1 MKNLNDSRFGN
12 TGIGLKILQVSN
24 RFGVFIMIM
33 ILAVIGLIVAP
44 RIFFT
49 PKNLLDILEVGA
61 LTGIVTFGV
70 AMVTLSG
77 HMCDLSVPGMM
88 ALGSILASGLLPYGL
103 PVSIIG
109 AIAGGLVVGVV
120 NGFMVGKLRANPI
133 LWTLAMQFLLGGI
146 LRWIT
151 SGNVIYPDAL
161 LADKPA
167 LVDSFYQIYRF
178 RLFDIFSMVVIIMVA
193 VLIIF
198 QFILTKTRYG
208 RELKITGSNYK
219 AAQCSGINTKRV
231 VMVAFML
238 SGMCAAIGGILLSS
252 LVKVG
257 DYTQGAGYDFTTVT
271 AIVLGGV
278 TLLGGR
284 GNIIGVFGGVFTLGL
299 LSNVMV
305 FLGMSTFEQLFVK
318 GLVFILIVW
327 FNSYSLRKLGKDYV

>member
-1 MKNLNDSRFGN
+1 MKRFTTERFKNLDP
-12 TGIGLKILQVSN
+12 GLKALHISN
-24 RFGVFIMIM
+24 RFGVFFMVL
-33 ILAVIGLIVAP
+33 ILIVIGLIVAP
-44 RIFFT
+44 SIFFT

-88 ALGSILASGLLPYGL
+88 ALGSILASGLLPYGIFAS
-103 PVSIIG
+103 VIG
-109 AIAGGLVVGVV
+109 AMAGGLLVGGI

-151 SGNVIYPDAL
+151 SGNVVYPDAL
-161 LADKPA
+161 LADQPQ
-167 LVDSFYQIYRF
+167 LVEAFYQIYRF
-178 RLFDIFSMVVIIMVA
+178 RLFDIFAMVVIIMVV
-193 VLIIF
+193 VLVIF
-198 QFILTKTRYG
+198 QFILSKTRYG
-208 RELKITGSNYK
+208 RELIITGSNYEV
-219 AAQCSGINTKRV
+219 ARCSGINTNRV
-231 VMVAFML
+231 VMGAFMF
-238 SGMCAAIGGILLSS
+238 SGLCSGIGGLLLAS

-257 DYTQGAGYDFTTVT
+257 DYTHGAGYDFTTVT

-305 FLGMSTFEQLFVK
+305 FMGMSTFEQLFVK